1 MLTRRQFLARLSA
14 GTSLLLW
21 PGLTTLAN
29 DASTSNQR
37 LLVVLLRGAMDG
49 LAAVPSYGEARF
61 ADLRGELALP
71 TSGRDAV
78 KRLDDTFAMH
88 PSLAFCHHLYQRKQ
102 FGVVHACGLPYG
114 GRSHFDAQDCLENGS
129 DSPDGSRTG
138 WLNRAV
144 AEMQGVK
151 GLSIA
156 SAKPI
161 MVRGDAPFMTWSP
174 TPKHAS
180 SPEALANRLADL
192 YAEDEA
198 LAGVFAQ
205 ALSAQ
210 QIVPDGE
217 SRGGQLANIMQSAG
231 NFMTAEDAPRVVM
244 VQDTG
249 WDTHASQNAALGR
262 KLAQL
267 DSGIQQLH
275 DSLGDHWQH
284 TAVVVVTEFGR
295 TVGINGSQGT
305 DHGTAS
311 TVLLAGGAIRGG
323 KVHGDWP
330 GLNQLKDNRDLVTAQ
345 DVRSVLK
352 GVLRD
357 HMHIDARALD
367 NRVFPDS
374 RDVAAMEGLV
384 G

>member
-14 GTSLLLW
+14 GSSLLLW

-29 DASTSNQR
+29 QATPSNQR

-49 LAAVPSYGEARF
+49 LAAIPSYGEARF
-61 ADLRGELALP
+61 ESLRGELALP
-71 TSGRDAV
+71 TSGRNAV
-78 KRLDDTFAMH
+78 LRLDETFAMH
-88 PSLAFCHHLYQRKQ
+88 PSMAFCHQLFQRQQ
-102 FGVVHACGLPYG
+102 FGVVHACGQPYE

-129 DSPDGSRTG
+129 NSPDGSRTG

-144 AEMQGVK
+144 DEMQGVE

-174 TPKHAS
+174 TPEHAS

-198 LAGVFAQ
+198 LAEVFAQ

-217 SRGGQLANIMQSAG
+217 ARGGQLANIMQSAG
-231 NFMTAEDAPRVVM
+231 SFMAAEDAPRVVM

-249 WDTHASQNAALGR
+249 WDTHARQNTALGR
-262 KLAQL
+262 KLSQL

-275 DSLGDHWQH
+275 DSLGNHWQH
-284 TAVVVVTEFGR
+284 TAVVVITEFGR

-311 TVLLAGGAIRGG
+311 TVLLAGGAVRGG

-330 GLNQLKDNRDLVTAQ
+330 GLNELRENRDLIAAQ

-357 HMHIDARALD
+357 HMHIDARAL
-367 NRVFPDS
+367 NTRVFPDS
-374 RDVAAMEGLV
+374 RNAAPMDGLI

>member
-14 GTSLLLW
+14 GSSLLLW

-29 DASTSNQR
+29 ESAPSRQR

-49 LAAVPSYGEARF
+49 LAAVPSYAEPRF
-61 ADLRGELALP
+61 ESLRGDLALT
-71 TSGRDAV
+71 TSGRNSV
-78 KRLDDTFAMH
+78 LRLDETFAMH
-88 PSLAFCHHLYQRKQ
+88 PSMAFCHQLFQRQQ
-102 FGVVHACGLPYG
+102 FGVVHACGLPYD

-129 DSPDGSRTG
+129 NTPDGSQTG

-144 AEMQGVK
+144 AEMQGMN
-151 GLSIA
+151 GLSIT
-156 SAKPI
+156 SAEPL
-161 MVRGDAPFMTWSP
+161 MVRGSAPFSTWSP
-174 TPKHAS
+174 APEHTG
-180 SPEALANRLADL
+180 SPGALANQLADL

-198 LAGVFAQ
+198 LAEVFAQ

-210 QIVPDGE
+210 KIVPGGE
-217 SRGGQLANIMQSAG
+217 ASTGQLASIMQSAG
-231 NFMTAEDAPRVVM
+231 RFMAAEDAPRVVM

-249 WDTHASQNAALGR
+249 WDTHARQNIALER
-262 KLAQL
+262 KLSQL
-267 DSGIQQLH
+267 DSGVQQLH

-295 TVGINGSQGT
+295 TVGINGTHGT

-311 TVLLAGGAIRGG
+311 TVLLAGGAVRGG

-330 GLNQLKDNRDLVTAQ
+330 GLNELRDNRDLIAAQ

-357 HMHIDARALD
+357 HMHIDARAL
-367 NRVFPDS
+367 NTRVFPDS
-374 RDVAAMEGLV
+374 RNAAPMDGLI